1 MSPAMIK
8 HGVSFTIAFML
19 VGLLNQKAQCAIV
32 HQYEHQDIT
41 IPAAQADEP
50 LRENFSATAAF
61 DYLDQGALA
70 WSKERQCVSCHT
82 NGSYLLTRPAL
93 SLVAGPPSRDIR
105 AFFERELETFKQ
117 QSSESLKKGITPTQ
131 LAYLAAGFAQWDKYV
146 EGKESRAT
154 HEALALLFSA
164 QSENGAFANDDGWPP
179 LESSEYHGA
188 TVAALALLAAPEW
201 LHTSEGQS
209 YSKQT
214 DRLWNYL
221 RNTPPAHDYA
231 RVLLLWVASFRPEL
245 ISLDTRKNIIE
256 RILKLQNKD
265 GGWSIRDFATPE
277 RWGRGNRAEKLR
289 SESDFAS
296 PSSDGHQ
303 TGLAAY
309 VLMKAGLAPDYPAI
323 RKATQWLL
331 KNQRQSGRWWTR
343 SLNTDKYHFIT
354 YSGTCYPLLALAEA
368 GLLRPSPSRP

>member
-1 MSPAMIK
+1 MNQRTIK
-8 HGVSFTIAFML
+8 QSVSLTIAFTLANL
-19 VGLLNQKAQCAIV
+19 VNQQAQGAIV

-41 IPAAQADEP
+41 IPAAHADEP
-50 LRENFSATAAF
+50 IRETFSANAAF

-82 NGSYLLTRPAL
+82 NGSYLLARPAL
-93 SLVAGPPSRDIR
+93 TEIAGSPSQDIR
-105 AFFERELETFKQ
+105 QFFESELETFKE
-117 QSSESLKKGITPTQ
+117 QSTESLQKGITPTQ
-131 LAYLAAGFAQWDKYV
+131 LAYLAAGLAHWDQHV
-146 EGKESRAT
+146 EGTETQPT
-154 HEALALLFSA
+154 HEALALMFSA

-188 TVAALALLAAPEW
+188 TVAALALLAAPDW
-201 LHTSEGQS
+201 RRTDEGQS
-209 YSKQT
+209 YAMQT

-221 RNTPPAHDYA
+221 RNTPPTHDYA
-231 RVLLLWVASFRPEL
+231 RVLLLWVASYQPEL
-245 ISLDTRKNIIE
+245 ISIEKRQNIID

-265 GGWSIRDFATPE
+265 GGWSLRHFSTPE

-289 SESDFAS
+289 SETDFTA

-309 VLMKAGLAPDYPAI
+309 VLMKAGVSSEHPAI
-323 RKATQWLL
+323 QKATQWIL

-368 GLLRPSPSRP
+368 GLLSPPSSKP